1 MWSNNRKWKKINHGW
16 SYLRSFD
23 KGFSCFRLLS
33 WLCWSALK
41 FSQLSELFSSKWRL
55 EARDSACPAERLGT
69 REMFVCWRERRRWPQ
84 LSGFPL
90 QLESLFFFFFFS
102 SFPSGFWGAS
112 GRPWQGK
119 GRFQGGHC
127 NFKFIK
133 G

>member
-1 MWSNNRKWKKINHGW
+1 MEKINHGW

-90 QLESLFFFFFFS
+90 QLEFFFFFFPSPPPRVVFEVRVGDRDRGRADFKGVTVIS
-102 SFPSGFWGAS
+102 SFL
-112 GRPWQGK
+112 K
-119 GRFQGGHC
+119 V
-127 NFKFIK
+127 KFVI
-133 G
+133 